1 MNMRSIYA
9 NPYKYACKCDIP
21 IELAKI
27 ACLKQRHF
35 IKEQQKHP
43 MYCPICKSKNMNFE
57 SGSYEEGYGDFIECE
72 DCGGKASIDNA
83 IEKFA
88 DAINLKGLTR
98 LQISKSI
105 EKFPMNILK
114 APEWYFITED
124 KSEVKETVLTAS
136 ISKPISEIDN
146 CKQLSVFDL
155 MGI

>member
-57 SGSYEEGYGDFIECE
+57 SGSYEEGYGERKKNFICSMVTIRSNGSTQML
-72 DCGGKASIDNA
+72 D
-83 IEKFA
+83 
-88 DAINLKGLTR
+88 
-98 LQISKSI
+98 
-105 EKFPMNILK
+105 
-114 APEWYFITED
+114 
-124 KSEVKETVLTAS
+124 
-136 ISKPISEIDN
+136 
-146 CKQLSVFDL
+146 
-155 MGI
+155 